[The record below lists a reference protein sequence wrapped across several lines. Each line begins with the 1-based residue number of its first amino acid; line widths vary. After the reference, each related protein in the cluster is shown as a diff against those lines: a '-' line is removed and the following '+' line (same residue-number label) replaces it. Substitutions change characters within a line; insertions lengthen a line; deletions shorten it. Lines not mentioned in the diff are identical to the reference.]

1 MQSTAPKLAKA
12 KDAVLYSF
20 TILNSFEIPIGL
32 ELKNSDEKTDLISA
46 TQWTSATDMTNG
58 VFYYK
63 TDTNYRIRSVELKN
77 INFAKVKYQVMPL
90 DSVNEQPVEAL
101 TIK

>member
-1 MQSTAPKLAKA
+1 M
-12 KDAVLYSF
+12 
-20 TILNSFEIPIGL
+20 
-32 ELKNSDEKTDLISA
+32 ELKNSDEKTNLICA

-77 INFAKVKYQVMPL
+77 IAKVKYQVMPL
-90 DSVNEQPVEAL
+90 DSVNEQPTESII
-101 TIK
+101 IK